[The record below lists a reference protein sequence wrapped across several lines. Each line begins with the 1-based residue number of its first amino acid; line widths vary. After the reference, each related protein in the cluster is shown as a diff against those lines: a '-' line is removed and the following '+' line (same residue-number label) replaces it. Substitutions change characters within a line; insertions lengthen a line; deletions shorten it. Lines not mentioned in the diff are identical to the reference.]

1 VSALEPGAVLD
12 GFVIGPCIYSGGM
25 AEIFQVTYAHG
36 AADPGFPMVM
46 KVPRMAAN
54 DSAGNIVSFEVE
66 HQVMQIVSG
75 PHVPRFVAAGDLE
88 RTPYLVMEY
97 VQGRTLQHWVEQ
109 TELLAID
116 ELARVGVELAKAVH
130 SLHELNI
137 VHLDLKPAN
146 VLIRPDGRMVLLD
159 FGLSYCAHYP
169 DLLAGQMHRA
179 VGSPASIAPEQ
190 VVGVRGDA
198 RSDIFAIGVILY
210 QLLTGHLPFGEP
222 LTEGGLR
229 QRMWMDPVPPRK
241 YRPLLPPWLQEIVL
255 RCLEPNAD
263 QRYSSAAHLA
273 FDLSHP
279 EQVKLTER
287 GRNTSGT
294 GWMTHLRRW
303 LRAAGMHYQPSPLPL
318 AQIDKVPI
326 VMVAVPNKDASDVT
340 LYALRRAVAR
350 SLGIRPGARLACVT
364 VISPGDTSTL
374 NQETSQT
381 SVQQRLLTRLQKWA
395 QPLDLPNQQTSCYV
409 LESGDVAQTLIDFA
423 QTNQVSVLL
432 MGAATHG
439 LKLQRIVATVP
450 IKVAMAAP
458 CTVILVRPRLPFG
471 PLGESLAPQ
480 IDKNLS

>member
-1 VSALEPGAVLD
+1 VL
-12 GFVIGPCIYSGGM
+12 F
-25 AEIFQVTYAHG
+25 
-36 AADPGFPMVM
+36 
-46 KVPRMAAN
+46 
-54 DSAGNIVSFEVE
+54 
-66 HQVMQIVSG
+66 
-75 PHVPRFVAAGDLE
+75 
-88 RTPYLVMEY
+88 
-97 VQGRTLQHWVEQ
+97 
-109 TELLAID
+109 
-116 ELARVGVELAKAVH
+116 
-130 SLHELNI
+130 
-137 VHLDLKPAN
+137 
-146 VLIRPDGRMVLLD
+146 
-159 FGLSYCAHYP
+159 
-169 DLLAGQMHRA
+169 
-179 VGSPASIAPEQ
+179 
-190 VVGVRGDA
+190 
-198 RSDIFAIGVILY
+198 RS
-210 QLLTGHLPFGEP
+210 
-222 LTEGGLR
+222 
-229 QRMWMDPVPPRK
+229 
-241 YRPLLPPWLQEIVL
+241 PPWLQEIVL